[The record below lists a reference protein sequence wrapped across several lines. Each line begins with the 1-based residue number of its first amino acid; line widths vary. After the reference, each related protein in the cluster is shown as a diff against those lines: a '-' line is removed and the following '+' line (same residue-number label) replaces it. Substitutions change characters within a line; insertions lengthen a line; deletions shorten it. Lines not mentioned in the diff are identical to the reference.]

1 MLILHERSGPRS
13 ILDSFLGNKDLFF
26 LNNAEDINLD
36 MLRRFSPRFGHTGY
50 QQRYFMGA
58 LADREE
64 GRGQSLL
71 WERCLLRAGSVLAM
85 GTLFAEGGVS
95 PCYRNAVC

>member
-1 MLILHERSGPRS
+1 
-13 ILDSFLGNKDLFF
+13 
-26 LNNAEDINLD
+26 
-36 MLRRFSPRFGHTGY
+36 
-50 QQRYFMGA
+50 MGA